1 MTDTDFLGALEPV
14 VAALGANLVTVGEAR
29 RGDHP
34 VELDGRIVAYVRPG
48 EIRGALERA
57 VEAVERDLGAP
68 LRDMT
73 RDQKQNAV
81 RRLDELG
88 AFLLR
93 GAVEEIAAM
102 MEVSRVT
109 LYAYLNAIRESDG
122 A

>member
-1 MTDTDFLGALEPV
+1 MTDDDFLRALEPV
-14 VAALGANLVTVGEAR
+14 VAALGANLVTTGDGR

-34 VELDGRIVAYVRPG
+34 VELEGRVVAYVRPG

-57 VEAVERDLGAP
+57 VEAVERDLGAH
-68 LRDMT
+68 LRDMS
-73 RDQKQNAV
+73 RDEKQNAV
-81 RRLDELG
+81 SRLDELG

-93 GAVEEIAAM
+93 GAVEEIAGM
-102 MEVSRVT
+102 MAVSRVT